1 MRNSLKKKDEGM
13 DIKVY
18 RYFTALART
27 KNYARAA
34 KELYITPQGLSSSI
48 KRLESS
54 LEVPLFDSKSG
65 SIELTEYGTIL
76 YRRVRSILREHD
88 EMQEEIRSLYRRK
101 SGRILL
107 SASTGIFNVIPRE
120 AVRNFNKTSKTGAH
134 VDVSRTVVD
143 YDCET
148 SLIERTCDFA
158 LLNDPVDHS
167 VLASIPLQK
176 DMMFLWA
183 PADSPLAGKD
193 ELDIRDLDGLTIS
206 CVTSQEFK
214 TSRKNES
221 ILHEHAP
228 HCTLLYEDEM
238 ISVVEA
244 ALRNRGYALLPRVHA
259 LAFQR
264 ENHAAIPVRNLDW
277 GFSIAYRADRTLS
290 PQDEEF
296 LDFMKSYQRFYC

>member
-1 MRNSLKKKDEGM
+1 M

-18 RYFTALART
+18 RYFITLART
-27 KNYARAA
+27 KNYAKAA
-34 KELYITPQGLSSSI
+34 KDLYITPQGLSSSI

-54 LEVPLFDSKSG
+54 LGVPLFDSRSG
-65 SIELTEYGTIL
+65 SIELTEYGAIL

-134 VDVSRTVVD
+134 VDISRTVVD

-158 LLNDPVDHS
+158 LLNDPIDHS

-176 DMMFLWA
+176 DMMFLWV
-183 PADSPLAGKD
+183 PADSPLANKD
-193 ELDIRDLDGLTIS
+193 ELDVGDLDGLAVS

-214 TSRKNES
+214 TSRKNER
-221 ILHEHAP
+221 ILREQAP
-228 HCTLLYEDEM
+228 RCTLLHEDEM

-244 ALRNRGYALLPRVHA
+244 ALRGRGYALLPRVHA
-259 LAFQR
+259 LAFKH
-264 ENHAAIPVRNLDW
+264 EDHAAIPVRNLDW
-277 GFSIAYRADRTLS
+277 GFSIAYRTDRTLS
-290 PQDEEF
+290 PQDKEF
-296 LDFMKSYQRFYC
+296 LNYMKGYQRFYC

>member
-1 MRNSLKKKDEGM
+1 M

-54 LEVPLFDSKSG
+54 LEVPLFDSKPG

-134 VDVSRTVVD
+134 VDISRTVVD

-158 LLNDPVDHS
+158 LLNDPIDHS

-176 DMMFLWA
+176 DMMFLWV
-183 PADSPLAGKD
+183 PADSPLANKD
-193 ELDIRDLDGLTIS
+193 ELDVGDLDGLAVS

-214 TSRKNES
+214 TSRKNEG
-221 ILHEHAP
+221 ILREQAP
-228 HCTLLYEDEM
+228 RCTLLHEDEM
-238 ISVVEA
+238 ISVVEE
-244 ALRNRGYALLPRVHA
+244 ALRGGGYALLPRVHA
-259 LAFQR
+259 
-264 ENHAAIPVRNLDW
+264 PP
-277 GFSIAYRADRTLS
+277 LS
-290 PQDEEF
+290 TKTMQQSP
-296 LDFMKSYQRFYC
+296 

>member
-1 MRNSLKKKDEGM
+1 M

-18 RYFTALART
+18 RYFITLART
-27 KNYARAA
+27 KNYAKAA
-34 KELYITPQGLSSSI
+34 KDLYITPQGLSSSI

-54 LEVPLFDSKSG
+54 LGVPLFDSRSG
-65 SIELTEYGTIL
+65 SIELTEYGAIL
-76 YRRVRSILREHD
+76 YRRVQSILREHD

-107 SASTGIFNVIPRE
+107 SASTGIFNAIPRE
-120 AVRNFNKTSKTGAH
+120 AVRDFNETSKTGAH
-134 VDVSRTVVD
+134 VDISRTVVD

-158 LLNDPVDHS
+158 LLNDPIDHS

-176 DMMFLWA
+176 DMMFLWV
-183 PADSPLAGKD
+183 PADSPLADKD
-193 ELDIRDLDGLTIS
+193 ELDVEDLDGLAVS

-214 TSRKNES
+214 TSRKNER
-221 ILHEHAP
+221 ILREQAP
-228 HCTLLYEDEM
+228 HCTLLHEDEM

-244 ALRNRGYALLPRVHA
+244 ALRGKGYALLPRVHA
-259 LAFQR
+259 LAFKH
-264 ENHAAIPVRNLDW
+264 EDHAAIPVRNLDW
-277 GFSIAYRADRTLS
+277 GFSIAYRTDRTLS

-296 LDFMKSYQRFYC
+296 LNYMKGYQRFYC

>member
-1 MRNSLKKKDEGM
+1 M

-18 RYFTALART
+18 RYFITLART
-27 KNYARAA
+27 KNYAKAA
-34 KELYITPQGLSSSI
+34 KNLYITPQGLSSSI

-65 SIELTEYGTIL
+65 SIELTEYGAIL

-107 SASTGIFNVIPRE
+107 SASTGIFNAIPRE

-134 VDVSRTVVD
+134 VDISRTVVD
-143 YDCET
+143 YDCEA

-158 LLNDPVDHS
+158 LLNDPIDHL

-176 DMMFLWA
+176 DMMFLWV
-183 PADSPLAGKD
+183 PADSPLANKD
-193 ELDIRDLDGLTIS
+193 ELDVGDLDGLAVS

-214 TSRKNES
+214 TSRKNER
-221 ILHEHAP
+221 ILREQAP
-228 HCTLLYEDEM
+228 RCTLLHEDEM

-244 ALRNRGYALLPRVHA
+244 ALRGRGYALLPRVHA
-259 LAFQR
+259 LAFKH
-264 ENHAAIPVRNLDW
+264 EDHAAIPVRNLDW
-277 GFSIAYRADRTLS
+277 GFSIAYRTDRTLS
-290 PQDEEF
+290 PQDKEF
-296 LDFMKSYQRFYC
+296 LNYMKGYQRFYC

>member
-1 MRNSLKKKDEGM
+1 M

-18 RYFTALART
+18 RYFITLART
-27 KNYARAA
+27 KNYAKAA
-34 KELYITPQGLSSSI
+34 KDLYITPQGLSSSI

-65 SIELTEYGTIL
+65 SIELTEYGAIL

-107 SASTGIFNVIPRE
+107 SASTGIFNAIPRE

-134 VDVSRTVVD
+134 VDISRTVVD

-158 LLNDPVDHS
+158 LLNDPIDHS

-176 DMMFLWA
+176 DMMFLWV
-183 PADSPLAGKD
+183 PADSPLANKD
-193 ELDIRDLDGLTIS
+193 ELDVGDLDGLAVS

-214 TSRKNES
+214 TSRKNER
-221 ILHEHAP
+221 ILREQAP
-228 HCTLLYEDEM
+228 RCTLLHEDEM

-244 ALRNRGYALLPRVHA
+244 ALRGRGYTLLPRVHA
-259 LAFQR
+259 LAFKH
-264 ENHAAIPVRNLDW
+264 EDHAAIPVRNLDW
-277 GFSIAYRADRTLS
+277 GFSIAYRTDRTLS
-290 PQDEEF
+290 PQDKEF
-296 LDFMKSYQRFYC
+296 LNYMKGYQRFYC

>member
-1 MRNSLKKKDEGM
+1 M

-18 RYFTALART
+18 RYFITLART
-27 KNYARAA
+27 KNYAKAA
-34 KELYITPQGLSSSI
+34 KDLYITPQGLSSSI

-65 SIELTEYGTIL
+65 SIELTEYGAIL

-107 SASTGIFNVIPRE
+107 SASTGIFNAIPRE

-134 VDVSRTVVD
+134 VDISRTVVD

-158 LLNDPVDHS
+158 LLNDPIDHS
-167 VLASIPLQK
+167 VLASIPPQK
-176 DMMFLWA
+176 DMMFLWV
-183 PADSPLAGKD
+183 PADSPLANKD
-193 ELDIRDLDGLTIS
+193 ELDVGDLDGLAVS

-214 TSRKNES
+214 TSRKNEK
-221 ILHEHAP
+221 ILREQAP
-228 HCTLLYEDEM
+228 RCTLLHEDEM

-244 ALRNRGYALLPRVHA
+244 ALRGRGYALLPRVHA
-259 LAFQR
+259 LAFKH
-264 ENHAAIPVRNLDW
+264 EDHAAIPVRNLDW
-277 GFSIAYRADRTLS
+277 GFSIAYRTDRTLS
-290 PQDEEF
+290 PQDKEF
-296 LDFMKSYQRFYC
+296 LNYMKGYQRFYC

>member
-1 MRNSLKKKDEGM
+1 M

-18 RYFTALART
+18 RYFITLART
-27 KNYARAA
+27 KNYAKAA
-34 KELYITPQGLSSSI
+34 KDLYITPQGLSSSI

-65 SIELTEYGTIL
+65 SIELTEYGAIL

-107 SASTGIFNVIPRE
+107 SASTGIFNAIPRE

-134 VDVSRTVVD
+134 VDISRTVVD

-158 LLNDPVDHS
+158 LLNDPIDHS

-176 DMMFLWA
+176 DMMFLWV
-183 PADSPLAGKD
+183 PADSPLANKD
-193 ELDIRDLDGLTIS
+193 ELDVGDLDGLAVS

-214 TSRKNES
+214 TSRKNER
-221 ILHEHAP
+221 ILREQAP
-228 HCTLLYEDEM
+228 RCTLLHEDEM

-244 ALRNRGYALLPRVHA
+244 ALRGRGYALLPRVHA
-259 LAFQR
+259 LAFKH
-264 ENHAAIPVRNLDW
+264 EDHAAIPVRNLDW
-277 GFSIAYRADRTLS
+277 GFSIAYRTDRTLS
-290 PQDEEF
+290 PQNKEF
-296 LDFMKSYQRFYC
+296 LNYMKGYQRFYC